1 MTMRRIAS
9 LTTLAALALCAGTAA
24 AAPPGQGLIT
34 DGPYECNGVETTIV
48 RSAGNS
54 GYIGDQHYVVESF
67 TFTSSSGTSETRS
80 FGHKGG
86 LSDAQTCSQSDDE
99 GTFTVVLLPT
109 SAPSS

>member
-1 MTMRRIAS
+1 MRRITG
-9 LTTLAALALCAGTAA
+9 LTTLAALTLGASTAA
-24 AAPPGQGLIT
+24 AAPPGHGLIT
-34 DGPYECNGVETTIV
+34 DGPYDCNGVQTTIV
-48 RSAGNS
+48 RSVGNS

-86 LSDAQTCSQSDDE
+86 LSDAQICSQSDDD

-109 SAPSS
+109 SASSG